1 MTAAFWAATTS
12 LTIRA
17 SSAGTT
23 GLVGGG
29 TLSGDIYLCSN
40 GTQTTTEVSGGT
52 LAVTGPQNV
61 PSQANPL
68 TTTLLPGT
76 YTVTATA
83 PSGYQLSAC
92 GSTTNSAS
100 QQVVVNAFG
109 GTAVFYV
116 TPISPCAAGL
126 TPHKFAATYGTQ
138 TFTGLFCVN
147 TRGIGTYTQG
157 TVSGFGSVA
166 TVGRTTV
173 ITAVGK
179 NLALFGS
186 TNDTKNGFVE
196 VAPVRAI
203 GTITLS

>member
-1 MTAAFWAATTS
+1 MLERNANDDRGEWGHTGGHRATERP
-12 LTIRA
+12 L
-17 SSAGTT
+17 
-23 GLVGGG
+23 
-29 TLSGDIYLCSN
+29 
-40 GTQTTTEVSGGT
+40 
-52 LAVTGPQNV
+52 
-61 PSQANPL
+61 PSQPPDDHPL
-68 TTTLLPGT
+68 ARHLHRDGHRSL
-76 YTVTATA
+76 
-83 PSGYQLSAC
+83 GYQLSAC

-126 TPHKFAATYGTQ
+126 TPHEFAATYGTQ